1 MEQNN
6 RVVLTHEVGVEL
18 FLLLRDQ
25 PLLDVDQTNVYLL
38 EIQCN
43 QNKTPHEETSFNF
56 LEHIKVRQLLL
67 DLQREAIDKILV
79 VFLPLKI
86 QNNLRSLINR
96 KNAEEDNSKVTLGQ
110 DEGTNNVGYVQGVHK
125 ILVLLDA

>member
-6 RVVLTHEVGVEL
+6 RVVLTHKVGVEL
-18 FLLLRDQ
+18 ILLLRDQ

-38 EIQCN
+38 EIKCN
-43 QNKTPHEETSFNF
+43 QNKTPHEETIFYL

-67 DLQREAIDKILV
+67 DLQRKAIDKILV
-79 VFLPLKI
+79 VFLPLQI

-96 KNAEEDNSKVTLGQ
+96 KYAEKDNSKVTLGQ
-110 DEGTNNVGYVQGVHK
+110 DEGANDVGYV
-125 ILVLLDA
+125 

>member
-1 MEQNN
+1 VEQNN

-18 FLLLRDQ
+18 ILLLRDQ
-25 PLLDVDQTNVYLL
+25 PLLDVNQTNVNLL
-38 EIQCN
+38 EIKCN
-43 QNKTPHEETSFNF
+43 QNKTPHEETSFYF
-56 LEHIKVRQLLL
+56 LEHIKARQLLL

-86 QNNLRSLINR
+86 QNNLSSLINR
-96 KNAEEDNSKVTLGQ
+96 KYAEKCNSKVTLGQ
-110 DEGTNNVGYVQGVHK
+110 DEGTNNVGCVQGVYK